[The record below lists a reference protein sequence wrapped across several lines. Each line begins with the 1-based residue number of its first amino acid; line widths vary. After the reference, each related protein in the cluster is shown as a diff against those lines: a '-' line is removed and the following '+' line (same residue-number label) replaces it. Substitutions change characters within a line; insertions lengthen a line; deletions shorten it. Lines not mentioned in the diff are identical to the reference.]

1 MVKVGDR
8 APEFEAVDCQGKAF
22 RLSDFRGRR
31 VVLFFFPK
39 AFTLGC
45 TIENRAF
52 RDNHALIRSL
62 GAELVGVSVDSVQR
76 QCEFAEQEN
85 IRRRAQRE
93 LEEAVRYAASGL
105 ARDLLPT
112 ADNLRRAIESVSEEL
127 AADEPLRQMLAGVSA
142 TERAL
147 LDAFG
152 RHGIS
157 RIDPL
162 GEPFDPNRHQAMFEV
177 EDAERPAG
185 TVAEV
190 LQPGYLHYDRLLRP
204 AMVGV
209 AKSPAMAERE
219 QNGR

>member
-1 MVKVGDR
+1 MSASASNNESGARDDESEIASEPGAVESERSV
-8 APEFEAVDCQGKAF
+8 PELEAEA
-22 RLSDFRGRR
+22 
-31 VVLFFFPK
+31 
-39 AFTLGC
+39 
-45 TIENRAF
+45 
-52 RDNHALIRSL
+52 
-62 GAELVGVSVDSVQR
+62 AELKDR
-76 QCEFAEQEN
+76 LLRALAEQEN